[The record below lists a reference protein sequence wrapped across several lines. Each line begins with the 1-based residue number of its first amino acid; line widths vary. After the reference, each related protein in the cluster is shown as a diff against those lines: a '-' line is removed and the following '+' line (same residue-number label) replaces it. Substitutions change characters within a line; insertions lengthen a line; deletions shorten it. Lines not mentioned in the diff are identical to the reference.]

1 MNVALLLAAVVTIA
15 ASVPAW
21 GEAAAPGAVAVIPLV
36 PHLTGLPDSP
46 TPSPAQLA
54 QLTGDLRGGLHARGV
69 TVVPRGDVDAA
80 LRRAGFDQRLL
91 GRACTDA
98 RCARRIGAMVGAR
111 TVVTGNTTR
120 AMALIWATDA
130 QLVDVA
136 SGRASAPV
144 QAGYKGDFE
153 TMRVGMDELAGAL
166 ARALR

>member
-1 MNVALLLAAVVTIA
+1 MRIALLAAVVTIA
-15 ASVPAW
+15 ASLT
-21 GEAAAPGAVAVIPLV
+21 GIGAASAPRAVAVLPLV
-36 PHLTGLPDSP
+36 PHLTGLPDAP
-46 TPSPAQLA
+46 TPSPEQLA

-69 TVVPRGDVDAA
+69 TVVPARAVAAA

-91 GRACTDA
+91 ARACTTA
-98 RCARRIGAMVGAR
+98 RCAQRIGAMVGAR

-136 SGRASAPV
+136 SGRASGPV

>member
-1 MNVALLLAAVVTIA
+1 MLAAIVIA
-15 ASVPAW
+15 ASVPAF
-21 GEAAAPGAVAVIPLV
+21 GAPTGTRAVAVIPLV
-36 PHLTGLPDSP
+36 PHLTALPDAP

-54 QLTGDLRGGLHARGV
+54 QLTGDLRGGLRARGV
-69 TVVPRGDVDAA
+69 TLVPAQAVDAA
-80 LRRAGFDQRLL
+80 VRRAGFDQRLP
-91 GRACTDA
+91 GRACTNV
-98 RCARRIGAMVGAR
+98 RCARRIGAIAGAR
-111 TVVTGNTTR
+111 TVVTGSTTR

-136 SGRASAPV
+136 SGRVWAPV